1 MNQISRELYKDP
13 TIDAIMSKRPAYIEN
28 AYNKNLRNNDPKRRT
43 ESMTS
48 VNVSKEDRERMILFS
63 EKTDVTD
70 LMSVIN
76 EMERSNSSNSEDDDE
91 ARNRNY
97 DGGATSYQ
105 TYCYGL
111 KIGPSSIVLK
121 SLLTNTL
128 SLSNYGLNSI
138 GLLALATA
146 LRENFT
152 VTKLDLSGNEI
163 GVSGVKHLATLFDD
177 NTTITDLNIARN
189 FIGSDA
195 VKHLVDIFKRN
206 ALLRHVDLSHNDLAD
221 EDGVIIAECLE
232 EHMITHLNLSHNKF
246 GEKSGV
252 AIGKWLGENGYLLD
266 LDLSWNHIRKN
277 PALCVAKGVSDNNKL
292 LKINLSWNGFGNE
305 GAVALGKALAH
316 NVMLEELDVRS
327 NRIGP
332 QGFVSLF
339 SCFKENNSLKKIS
352 IGRNNINNESLEI
365 VLKLFKS
372 LNPLSLLTLDVSNV
386 TLKPTIDEHIESVRE
401 THPNFKCL
409 YGFLNFEERKTKNL
423 LFDQSVLL
431 FEEYCEKNNIVLTEL
446 YSNLYGNDITT
457 VSYDEFKE
465 GVNKMGLHMKSVQ
478 LESLLT
484 HMDKA
489 QIGCIDFSDL
499 VLFDEQIKKTRK
511 NKRVD

>member
-1 MNQISRELYKDP
+1 
-13 TIDAIMSKRPAYIEN
+13 MSKRPAYIEN

-146 LRENFT
+146 LRVNFSVFKNSTIFCGNNLILFFKENFT

-177 NTTITDLNIARN
+177 NTTITDL
-189 FIGSDA
+189 
-195 VKHLVDIFKRN
+195 V
-206 ALLRHVDLSHNDLAD
+206 
-221 EDGVIIAECLE
+221 
-232 EHMITHLNLSHNKF
+232 
-246 GEKSGV
+246 
-252 AIGKWLGENGYLLD
+252 
-266 LDLSWNHIRKN
+266 
-277 PALCVAKGVSDNNKL
+277 NNY
-292 LKINLSWNGFGNE
+292 F
-305 GAVALGKALAH
+305 
-316 NVMLEELDVRS
+316 
-327 NRIGP
+327 
-332 QGFVSLF
+332 
-339 SCFKENNSLKKIS
+339 
-352 IGRNNINNESLEI
+352 
-365 VLKLFKS
+365 
-372 LNPLSLLTLDVSNV
+372 
-386 TLKPTIDEHIESVRE
+386 
-401 THPNFKCL
+401 
-409 YGFLNFEERKTKNL
+409 
-423 LFDQSVLL
+423 
-431 FEEYCEKNNIVLTEL
+431 
-446 YSNLYGNDITT
+446 
-457 VSYDEFKE
+457 
-465 GVNKMGLHMKSVQ
+465 
-478 LESLLT
+478 
-484 HMDKA
+484 
-489 QIGCIDFSDL
+489 
-499 VLFDEQIKKTRK
+499 
-511 NKRVD
+511 